1 MNINEF
7 NTDITFHPGETLS
20 EKLEELKI
28 NTKEFATLTE
38 ISEETIISILK
49 GETSVTPEIAI
60 LFESILKIPTS
71 FWIKKQSNYD
81 RYKTKKIIKNK

>member
-1 MNINEF
+1 MVKYSENI
-7 NTDITFHPGETLS
+7 DQLSLTFGALADPTRRAILS
-20 EKLEELKI
+20 KL
-28 NTKEFATLTE
+28 
-38 ISEETIISILK
+38 SK
-49 GETSVTPEIAI
+49 GEASVTPEIAI